1 MTKMRL
7 SVTVVSLERLKDAD
21 STGNGDVYVRLS
33 TDKTTWQATTVKL
46 GADHQALVE
55 FDEKFQ
61 FEVDPDP
68 QLYIEVYDKDPAND
82 SLLGSNHV
90 DLAPIGESQE
100 VNVTLKK
107 HVVHRHAGIVKMRVG
122 FE

>member
-1 MTKMRL
+1 MRL

-68 QLYIEVYDKDPAND
+68 QAKLYIEVYDKDPAND

>member
-1 MTKMRL
+1 MKL
-7 SVTVVSLERLKDAD
+7 SVTVVSIAGLKDGD
-21 STGNGDVYVRLS
+21 PTGNGDVYVRLS
-33 TDKTTWQATTVKL
+33 TDGTLWQETTVKL
-46 GADHQALVE
+46 GAGKQAL

-68 QLYIEVYDKDPAND
+68 QAKLHIEVYDKDPVGNY
-82 SLLGSNHV
+82 LLGSNHV
-90 DLAPIGESQE
+90 DLAPIGAEEE
-100 VNVTLKK
+100 VDVTLKK